1 MTETTEDAAAPS
13 EEIAQAEELPEQEPI
28 LKPEEIKALMASME
42 PMEQAEAL
50 FASLPPLKQP
60 THVEPYQFESG
71 EQDGP
76 ARYPLFINLQERMAE
91 FLKEQWSDT
100 FSHETAVA
108 FDHETEE
115 GYRDIIT
122 RETPRVFF
130 AYTVEGYGRMM
141 LAFDISLIIAH
152 VDAMLGGEGEAC
164 GEVPK
169 SLSPVEKRLSQRIA
183 QSLEKH
189 LETAWDPV
197 TRLDFELFKIDSDPQ
212 FLGVGGATEQC
223 FSMYFNIQINDDMTG
238 AFALHYP
245 RSFLEPMLDD
255 LRSTVRDDAVTI
267 DAEWQASLDESL
279 RSVPIPVMLRL
290 GECSMT
296 IEQFLRLSEGDYL
309 PFQINEGEPA
319 TLWID
324 RVPMFH
330 AQAGSQN
337 GLLAAELLDR
347 RTET

>member
-1 MTETTEDAAAPS
+1 MTEQNEQG
-13 EEIAQAEELPEQEPI
+13 EAQATPQEVDLQKQEPI
-28 LKPEEIKALMASME
+28 LKPEEIQALMASME

-60 THVEPYQFESG
+60 KEVAPYQFESG
-71 EQDGP
+71 TEDGP

-100 FSHETAVA
+100 FNHEIGVA
-108 FDHETEE
+108 FDHEIEE

-122 RETPRVFF
+122 REKPRVFF

-152 VDAMLGGEGEAC
+152 VDAMLGGDGEAC

-169 SLSPVEKRLSQRIA
+169 SLSPVERRLSQRIA
-183 QSLEKH
+183 RSLEQH

-223 FSMYFNIQINDDMTG
+223 FSMYFNIQIQENMTG
-238 AFALHYP
+238 SFALHYP
-245 RSFLEPMLDD
+245 RSFLEPMLND
-255 LRSTVRDDAVTI
+255 LQSSVRDDAIAI
-267 DAEWQASLDESL
+267 DEEWQASLDESL
-279 RSVPIPVMLRL
+279 GAIPIPVMLRL
-290 GECSMT
+290 GECTMT

-309 PFQINEGEPA
+309 PFQINEGDPA
-319 TLWID
+319 MLWVD

-330 AQAGSQN
+330 AQAGSQD
-337 GLLAAELLDR
+337 GQLAAELLNPPHQ
-347 RTET
+347 